1 MSDNKK
7 IQLLV
12 VDDDE
17 DIVLMMGDFL
27 DATENSH
34 QFSVITS
41 KSFEESLSII
51 NNQKPDVLITDITLP
66 GGSGILLADSLRS
79 INPDAFIVI
88 MSGWSKPSDNN
99 DELVNKIDAYLKKPF
114 EFDKFDELIT
124 RIAASFNRVTSMSK

>member
-7 IQLLV
+7 IQLLI

-34 QFSVITS
+34 HFSLVTS
-41 KSFEESLSII
+41 KNFEESLSII

-66 GGSGILLADSLRS
+66 GGSGILLADSLRA
-79 INPDAFIVI
+79 INPGAFIVI

-99 DELVNKIDAYLKKPF
+99 DELANKIDAYLKKPF

-124 RIAASFNRVTSMSK
+124 RIAASFNQTASMSK

>member
-66 GGSGILLADSLRS
+66 GGSGMLLADCLRS
-79 INPDAFIVI
+79 INPGAFIVI

-99 DELVNKIDAYLKKPF
+99 DELANKINAYLKKPF

-124 RIAASFNRVTSMSK
+124 RIASSFNRVAILSE

>member
-7 IQLLV
+7 IQLLI

-34 QFSVITS
+34 QFSLVTS

-66 GGSGILLADSLRS
+66 GGSGILLADSLRAV
-79 INPDAFIVI
+79 NPGAFIVI
-88 MSGWSKPSDNN
+88 MSGWSKPSNNN
-99 DELVNKIDAYLKKPF
+99 DELANKIDAYLKKPF

-124 RIAASFNRVTSMSK
+124 RIAASFNQTASMSK